1 MEKIEDVI
9 LVVAIST
16 GAEGEGCI
24 VEMVKGGQETK
35 QAVEEYGSYLEDI
48 FHEGATPPRKSGLY
62 TFTGGAYGHPG
73 SDLLCTYKGEFK
85 PCHYN
90 LATALSTKRLTT

>member
-16 GAEGEGCI
+16 GAAGEGCI
-24 VEMVKGGQETK
+24 VEMAKGGPETK
-35 QAVEEYGSYLEDI
+35 LAVEEYGSYLEGI
-48 FHEGATPPRKSGLY
+48 FHEGATPPRKPGLY
-62 TFTGGAYGHPG
+62 TFTGEAYGYSGTDH
-73 SDLLCTYKGEFK
+73 LCTYKGEFK

-90 LATALSTKRLTT
+90 PSPNPTE